1 MESSPPHVGEA
12 SGSISSSLLERAR
25 ARDPQAWE
33 RLACLYGPLVYGWA
47 RQQGLQ
53 DADAGDVVQEVFGT
67 VAARIADF
75 RREGPGA
82 SFRGWLWTI
91 TRNKLGDHFRRRAS
105 RPQPAGGTEA
115 QEQFQQ
121 VCAPPDGSSAGP
133 LPDLPAGLVQ
143 RALEIIRIEF
153 EERTWQVFWRA
164 TVDGHA
170 AADIA
175 RDLGMTPRA
184 VRQAKYRVLRRLRA
198 ELDE

>member
-1 MESSPPHVGEA
+1 MEPSPPHVGEA
-12 SGSISSSLLERAR
+12 SGSISSSLLERVR

-75 RREGPGA
+75 RRDGPGA

-105 RPQPAGGTEA
+105 RPQAAGGKGVRLG
-115 QEQFQQ
+115 FW
-121 VCAPPDGSSAGP
+121 PPCLTRREEKGSG
-133 LPDLPAGLVQ
+133 
-143 RALEIIRIEF
+143 
-153 EERTWQVFWRA
+153 
-164 TVDGHA
+164 
-170 AADIA
+170 
-175 RDLGMTPRA
+175 
-184 VRQAKYRVLRRLRA
+184 
-198 ELDE
+198 